1 MQKWLMV
8 IIVLFG
14 TFFFFS
20 TPTSLRFDFISIPTF
35 INFSLAMRIQ
45 TCRILKEAMCG
56 GLTGFGCDDPKLIA
70 ALCSRTK
77 SQLRRTATKF
87 RELFD
92 KDLRATVRSEAGG
105 DYGRMMDYALA
116 TPEDYVADMI
126 DLACSGMVRHETI
139 IPPPH
144 MCFLQT
150 TLAFSVGKKDPCDLL
165 CRCIYIHTYMK

>member
-126 DLACSGMVRHETI
+126 DLACSGMVRQT
-139 IPPPH
+139 
-144 MCFLQT
+144 CFLQLFHT
-150 TLAFSVGKKDPCDLL
+150 RILCRKKQNKKDTCVLL
-165 CRCIYIHTYMK
+165 SCCIYIYI